1 MGNQWLTTSD
11 GGHRCQRRTK
21 RRARKAQSKSP
32 PKLKLSRSLRKK
44 RNLQMTDGDHLAL
57 LNPRRKGKRVHL
69 KSPRKKKNLQTTG
82 GGHSQP
88 AKKTRRER
96 RQPKQSSKKY
106 QIQYLNLPRN
116 LIQW

>member
-69 KSPRKKKNLQTTG
+69 KSPRKLKL
-82 GGHSQP
+82 SRSL
-88 AKKTRRER
+88 ARA
-96 RQPKQSSKKY
+96 
-106 QIQYLNLPRN
+106 PRIVCTCKARDFAYKRSHAN
-116 LIQW
+116 